1 MTKTI
6 LWIGFAL
13 ALMVGCSKAPEAK
26 QGTQA
31 GNITVATIQ
40 LPTLKCKTCVK
51 TINTALASVDGIEN
65 SEINLEKKSAT
76 VKFISAKLDIG
87 KIELAIS
94 KAGYDANT
102 VKRDSTAYE
111 NLAECCK

>member
-1 MTKTI
+1 MRTSTR
-6 LWIGFAL
+6 LIGL
-13 ALMVGCSKAPEAK
+13 TLVLMVGCGKQPEEKRSTGSIA
-26 QGTQA
+26 
-31 GNITVATIQ
+31 VATIQ

-51 TINTALASVDGIEN
+51 TITTALASVDGIEN
-65 SEINLEKKSAT
+65 SEIDLERKSAT
-76 VKFISAKLDIG
+76 VKFVAAKLDVK

-94 KAGYDANT
+94 GAGYDADK